1 MAMTRTSEKTD
12 NLDVELAGIDALDV
26 PVAPAA
32 SRARRIW
39 SASWPKVAATALFVL
54 IWQALVWLEVK
65 PEYALPAPAT
75 VFKRMIT
82 DLNGGILLDATKT
95 TLSRAGVGFGI
106 AVIVGSLLGIAV
118 ARSKILRAAIGSMIT
133 GLQTMPTIAWFPLTI
148 LYFGLTERAI
158 LFVVVLGAAPSIANG
173 IIAGVDHI
181 PPLQL
186 RAGRVL
192 GAKRVALYRHV
203 VIPASLPGFVA
214 GLKQGWAFAWRSL
227 MAGELLVIIANKPS
241 LGVQLEFNRTN
252 ADYPGLMATMLVILL
267 IGIIVDALFFGRLEH
282 SIRRRWGLIDSSS

>member
-1 MAMTRTSEKTD
+1 MQTTQTSEAT
-12 NLDVELAGIDALDV
+12 NTLDAELAGIDALDV
-26 PVAPAA
+26 PIAPAP
-32 SRARRIW
+32 SRARRFW
-39 SASWPKVAATALFVL
+39 SAAWPKLAATGLFVL
-54 IWQALVWLEVK
+54 IWQTLVWLKLK
-65 PEYALPAPAT
+65 PSYALPGPVT

-82 DLNGGILLDATKT
+82 DLNGGVLLDATTT
-95 TLSRAGVGFGI
+95 TLQRAGVGFGI

-118 ARSKILRAAIGSMIT
+118 ARSKVLRAAIGSMIT

-148 LYFGLTERAI
+148 LYFGLSERAI

-173 IIAGVDHI
+173 IITGVDHI

-192 GAKRVALYRHV
+192 GAKRFALYRHV

-252 ADYPGLMATMLVILL
+252 SDYPGLMATMLVILL
-267 IGIIVDALFFGRLEH
+267 VGIIVDSVFFGRLEH
-282 SIRRRWGLIDSSS
+282 TIRRRWGLIDSAA